1 MGSGLQPGGSLTN
14 HRARRRPS
22 PIADINV
29 TAMVGVMA
37 VLLIIFM
44 ITAPRLSVGVGIDA
58 DAALPPVEL
67 PAAGAGTPEMAP
79 LSITIDADGR
89 IFLQDTEIS
98 FDEVVPKL
106 VALRE
111 AGGGAQVWVRG
122 EESTSYGD
130 VAKVLVRIKEAGL
143 PVTLVTG
150 QGDRP

>member
-22 PIADINV
+22 PIAEINV

-58 DAALPPVEL
+58 ALPPVEL
-67 PAAGAGTPEMAP
+67 PAAAAGTPEMAP

-89 IFLQDTEIS
+89 IFLQNTEIS

-122 EESTSYGD
+122 EENTSYGD

>member
-1 MGSGLQPGGSLTN
+1 M
-14 HRARRRPS
+14 RRPS
-22 PIADINV
+22 PISEINV

-44 ITAPRLSVGVGIDA
+44 ITAPRLTVGVGVGV

-67 PAAGAGTPEMAP
+67 PAAGAGAPELAP
-79 LSITIDADGR
+79 LSITIDADGK
-89 IFLQDTEIS
+89 IFLQNTEIS

-111 AGGGAQVWVRG
+111 AGGGPQVWVHG
-122 EESTSYGD
+122 EKSTSYGD

-143 PVTLVTG
+143 PVTLVTDEG
-150 QGDRP
+150 GRP